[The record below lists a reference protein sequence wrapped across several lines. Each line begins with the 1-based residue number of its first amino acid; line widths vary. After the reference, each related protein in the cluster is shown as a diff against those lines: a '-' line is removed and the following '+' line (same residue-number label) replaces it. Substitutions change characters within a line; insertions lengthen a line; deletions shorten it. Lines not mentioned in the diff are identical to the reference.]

1 MTIGDLYEQY
11 EEDIL
16 VSNEEYREKM
26 GMFKELRE
34 KIDSELSL
42 TKEQRQ
48 ILEEVIDMA
57 FDTEGSLHKQC
68 FIKGFEMA
76 RDLLKS

>member
-34 KIDSELSL
+34 KLDSELSL

-57 FDTEGSLHKQC
+57 F
-68 FIKGFEMA
+68 
-76 RDLLKS
+76 